1 MGTNGHRVQRAD
13 LHRRASSLRTYLVC
27 STHRTGTTLLCQLLT
42 DTTLCGSPEEYF
54 SPRWAPRFAE
64 ELATGQ
70 IAREDGV
77 SAPDGPPD
85 GSLFEQLDL
94 GTSLQSLFDA
104 KATANGVWGSK
115 LHWPHVRR
123 LHDAFKPRRKLLRG
137 GRSTHRLLEEI
148 FAGPRY
154 LWIRRRDKVKQA
166 ISFWRSMQTQ
176 IYNTAS
182 DDVVESVQ
190 PEFDYAKIHDIVQ
203 RFEKHDRAWERLFQA
218 GGVQPLVV
226 EFETFVK
233 SMERTVQDVLG
244 FLEIEITADFVAPVP
259 RLKKISNQLNEDW
272 YRRYHEIRAGG
283 Q

>member
-1 MGTNGHRVQRAD
+1 VGLSSHRAQRAD

-42 DTTLCGSPEEYF
+42 DTALCGFPEEYF

-77 SAPDGPPD
+77 SAPEGPPD
-85 GSLFEQLDL
+85 GSRFEQLDL
-94 GTSLQSLFDA
+94 EEYLHGLFGA

-137 GRSTHRLLEEI
+137 GRSTQRLLEEI

-154 LWIRRRDKVKQA
+154 IWIRRRDKVKQA
-166 ISFWRSMQTQ
+166 ISFWRSMQTK

-182 DDVVESVQ
+182 DTVVESVQ
-190 PEFDYAKIHDIVQ
+190 PEFDYAQIHDIVE
-203 RFEKHDRAWERLFQA
+203 RFEKHDRGWQRLFQA
-218 GGVQPLVV
+218 SGVQPFVV
-226 EFETFVK
+226 EFESFVK
-233 SMERTVQDVLG
+233 TVERTVTDVLE
-244 FLEIEITADFVAPVP
+244 FLEIQTPAGFTAPVP
-259 RLKKISNQLNEDW
+259 RLKKISDQLNEDW
-272 YRRYHEIRAGG
+272 YHRYQEIQADGR
-283 Q
+283 